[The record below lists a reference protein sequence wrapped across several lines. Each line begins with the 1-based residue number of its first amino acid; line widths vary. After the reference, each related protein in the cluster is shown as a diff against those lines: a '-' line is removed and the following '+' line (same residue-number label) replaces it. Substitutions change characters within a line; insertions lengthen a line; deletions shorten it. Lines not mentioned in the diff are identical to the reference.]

1 MLLKEIVKSAHN
13 AFPITQ
19 AYMPGTEKNRFEKK
33 IMDSCT
39 NLKITSFL
47 LCE

>member
-13 AFPITQ
+13 AFPIIQ
-19 AYMPGTEKNRFEKK
+19 AYMPGTEQNRLEKK

-39 NLKITSFL
+39 NLKITACL